1 MAHTKFQTEGGKVH
15 SADGLRQAI
24 PLARWGTPET
34 REVLSANPE
43 VVDDWVGSV
52 AVHLR
57 DRLSGYI
64 DVSTDRIGH
73 SFPVVADELVH
84 IRATPDRALEIHS
97 SSSVSGLA
105 KGLIRAAAVLG
116 ADRAAELVSVWAGGE
131 PRHYTI
137 CVVLAGVYIDEGIEL
152 DEGLRMYR
160 LPVSSDSL
168 PISMPDLRWEL
179 VADILGHAVLE
190 VDASTHSALFVPR
203 QSADAH
209 PPLQT
214 CTALSE
220 VSLDTFFLALSLV
233 CNRRVGSA
241 WSWNDF
247 GDASAFTTGRRIG
260 LAGPGL
266 AIKRLSKDVTHSLY
280 TGVTKLSSFDPP
292 TLNLCRKGL
301 QRAWTLSS
309 ELQRRLD
316 SDERFQTAVT
326 RWTEAA
332 TPGVLN
338 PDRLIDLRIAL
349 ESLYLDSNDGEL
361 GFRLSVTGARH
372 LGASLEERR
381 ARRKTLV
388 DFYGLASRVIHGATL
403 AKKADVALVDRATK
417 LCRDGILKIVERR
430 DQPSWT
436 DFLLS

>member
-1 MAHTKFQTEGGKVH
+1 MTELAASVAQALAHTKFQTEGGKVH

-84 IRATPDRALEIHS
+84 LRATPDGALEIHS
-97 SSSVSGLA
+97 SSFVSGFA

-179 VADILGHAVLE
+179 VANILGHAVLE
-190 VDASTHSALFVPR
+190 VDASTWLHTISNRSLGAHDAGKVHRKLRVVPAQPLFR
-203 QSADAH
+203 
-209 PPLQT
+209 
-214 CTALSE
+214 
-220 VSLDTFFLALSLV
+220 SLHL
-233 CNRRVGSA
+233 G
-241 WSWNDF
+241 
-247 GDASAFTTGRRIG
+247 
-260 LAGPGL
+260 
-266 AIKRLSKDVTHSLY
+266 
-280 TGVTKLSSFDPP
+280 
-292 TLNLCRKGL
+292 
-301 QRAWTLSS
+301 
-309 ELQRRLD
+309 
-316 SDERFQTAVT
+316 
-326 RWTEAA
+326 TEALHRE
-332 TPGVLN
+332 P
-338 PDRLIDLRIAL
+338 
-349 ESLYLDSNDGEL
+349 EL
-361 GFRLSVTGARH
+361 GGV
-372 LGASLEERR
+372 
-381 ARRKTLV
+381 V
-388 DFYGLASRVIHGATL
+388 
-403 AKKADVALVDRATK
+403 
-417 LCRDGILKIVERR
+417 RD
-430 DQPSWT
+430 S
-436 DFLLS
+436 